1 MQVPPAEG
9 PTHAGQPGPPT
20 GHAKTDTITEHLRN
34 RYGTESGGMAED
46 LRRVVDAWDELPAH
60 IRNAII
66 SLVAGEANR
75 S

>member
-34 RYGTESGGMAED
+34 RYGTEKEGMAED
-46 LRRVVDAWDELPAH
+46 LRRVIDAWASLPAH
-60 IRNAII
+60 IKNAII
-66 SLVAGEANR
+66 SLVAGEGKG
-75 S
+75 